1 MTFSEKLTALRR
13 QNGISQ
19 EQLADRLGI
28 TRQSVSKWESGA
40 VMPEI
45 EKLVILSDL
54 FQVSVDYLIKD
65 QLETPEPSA
74 TEPALQPLEAKIDTL
89 SRQAQENFGS
99 VFCYT
104 STKRLFGLP
113 LLSIRFGHARHP
125 NRENTAVGI
134 VAIGNFSLGVVSVG
148 LISAGI
154 LSLGLIAFGIVALGC
169 VSLGA
174 ALAVGVTALGAT
186 AIGVTAFG
194 STTIGVSTLGNA
206 GTLGIP
212 ADFLP

>member
-45 EKLVILSDL
+45 EKLVVLSDL
-54 FQVSVDYLIKD
+54 FQVSVDYLVKD
-65 QLETPEPSA
+65 QLEMPEVSA
-74 TEPALQPLEAKIDTL
+74 AEPARQPLEAKVDAL

-104 STKRLFGLP
+104 SRKKLFGLP

-125 NRENTAVGI
+125 NRENTAIGV
-134 VAIGNFSLGVVSVG
+134 VAIGNFSLGIVSIG

-154 LSLGLIAFGIVALGC
+154 LSLGLIALGVVALGC

-174 ALAVGVTALGAT
+174 ALAVGVTALGTT
-186 AIGVTAFG
+186 AIGITAYG
-194 STTIGVSTLGNA
+194 VTTIGSNIFGSA
-206 GTLGIP
+206 KSMGIS
-212 ADFLP
+212 ANFLP